1 MKTWTTQAEARLEE
15 YLAERAQREGLQGED
30 AAELKDDMRRHIH
43 EEAEQA
49 PDVAIGLMHLENL
62 LGKLDAGYHPS
73 VAVGAEEPRSF
84 RLWRGFSRFWAWTAG
99 VVLPLGVLVF
109 EMIAHFCGGVFF
121 DPVPS
126 VWHALLLAMVPGCNA
141 WMLCGAP
148 RGKDTTRGMA
158 SGMAIGIAGFYGL
171 LFLPLIHL
179 SVVALLWLGMGLLS
193 LTPILA
199 AIQTWRIS
207 RRIWKN
213 LADPARFIR
222 ARRWGI
228 AAAIAILVLLEA
240 PGLWTRVNLNAAVSS
255 NDPTPAAITRL
266 RWFHSEKTLLKACYQ
281 GSRGTE
287 FATDIAGWMM
297 QSWMIPASM
306 FNLARLQS
314 LDSEKVREVFFRVTG
329 KPFNSLNPPE
339 TRLGSGPF
347 GRGDFLEDV
356 EFDAHVGGDDV
367 AVRVRGLDLAES
379 RFDGHLD
386 AVSQTGYGEWTMV
399 FKNASAVQREA
410 RCQVLLPPHG
420 RVSRLS
426 LWVDGTPQ
434 EAAFNSVGK
443 VKAAYR
449 KVAVVQRQDP
459 VLATMVGPDTVMIQC
474 FPVPA
479 QGEMKIRF
487 GVTAPVTGGTW
498 ELPRIIERNFGTA
511 GKLGH
516 ALWLQ
521 GDAAFKLAG
530 SEQPQSSS
538 TDGPGFSLS
547 VSLKPEF
554 VSSNGI
560 SVSLEKPTTPQ
571 ETVWCED
578 NRAKPEE
585 RILIREPQMV
595 TRPAR
600 PGKAIVVI
608 DGSSSMASQRERI
621 LKSVN
626 STTQEETILLLAD
639 DSARKITPEELA
651 AYRFTGGRDNEPALR
666 EAIRIAKS
674 NGGGPIVWLHG
685 PQAVKLAQGEE
696 LQQLMERGTVRPV
709 IDECALVTGPNRLVE
724 ALYRSGCL
732 RRIADP
738 SCGEENLGRF
748 LSKLREPMQ
757 EPGWQWR
764 RAATADGL
772 SGKKVWD
779 HLARVWAIETAEDS
793 TTSANDETRST
804 LAANYQLVTPL
815 SGAVV
820 LETQQQYADHGLVAG
835 DPSASPQIPSIPE
848 PSTMLLFILSITA
861 AAMHRKRTV

>member
-1 MKTWTTQAEARLEE
+1 MEE
-15 YLAERAQREGLQGED
+15 YLAERAQREGFQGED
-30 AAELKDDMRRHIH
+30 AAELKDDLRRHIH
-43 EEAEQA
+43 EEAERTSDA
-49 PDVAIGLMHLENL
+49 AIGLMHLENL
-62 LGKLDAGYHPS
+62 LGKLDAGYRPR
-73 VAVGAEEPRSF
+73 VVIVPREPQSF

-99 VVLPLGVLVF
+99 VALPLGVLVF

-121 DPVPS
+121 DPVPA
-126 VWHALLLAMVPGCNA
+126 VWHALLLFIVPGCNA

-148 RGKDTTRGMA
+148 RGQDSTRGMA
-158 SGMAIGIAGFYGL
+158 SGMAMGIAGFYGL
-171 LFLPLIHL
+171 LFLPLVHL
-179 SVVALLWLGMGLLS
+179 SVIALFFLGMGLLS

-199 AIQTWRIS
+199 AIQTWWIS
-207 RRIWKN
+207 RSAMRN
-213 LADPARFIR
+213 LADPTRFIR
-222 ARRWGI
+222 GRRWGI
-228 AAAIAILVLLEA
+228 ATALLILGLLEA
-240 PGLWTRVNLNAAVSS
+240 PGLWTRVNLSAAVSS
-255 NDPTPAAITRL
+255 HDPSPGAITRL
-266 RWFHSEKTLLKACYQ
+266 RWFHSEKTLLKACYE
-281 GSRGTE
+281 GSRGVE
-287 FATDIAGWMM
+287 FGTDIAGWMM
-297 QSWMIPASM
+297 QGWTIPASM
-306 FNLARLQS
+306 FDLASIRS
-314 LDSEKVREVFFRVTG
+314 LDSERVREVFFRVTG
-329 KPFNSLNPPE
+329 KPFNSLNPPG
-339 TRLGSGPF
+339 TRRGSGPF
-347 GRGDFLEDV
+347 GRGDWLGDV
-356 EFDAHVGGDDV
+356 EFDAHVGGNEV

-386 AVSQTGYGEWTMV
+386 ATSQIGYGEWTMV

-426 LWVDGTPQ
+426 LWVDGVPQ

-449 KVAVVQRQDP
+449 AVAVVQRKDP

-487 GVTAPVTGGTW
+487 GVTAPMTGGTW

-511 GKLGH
+511 GKLEH

-530 SEQPQSSS
+530 SPRPQSSS

-554 VSSNGI
+554 VSSHGV
-560 SVSLEKPTTPQ
+560 SVSLEKTTTPE

-578 NRAKPEE
+578 SRAKPEE
-585 RILIREPQMV
+585 RILIREPQRV
-595 TRPAR
+595 TRPAF

-621 LKSVN
+621 LKAVK
-626 STTQEETILLLAD
+626 STTREETILLLAD

-666 EAIRIAKS
+666 EALRIAKS

-724 ALYRSGCL
+724 VLYRSGCL
-732 RRIADP
+732 HRIAAS
-738 SCGEENLGRF
+738 SCDEGNLGHLLTKQR
-748 LSKLREPMQ
+748 KPRQ
-757 EPGWQWR
+757 ELGWQWR
-764 RAATADGL
+764 RSATADGL

-779 HLARVWAIETAEDS
+779 HLARLWAIESAEDF
-793 TTSANDETRST
+793 TTSANDETRSA
-804 LAANYQLVTPL
+804 LAAHYQLVTPL

-820 LETQQQYADHGLVAG
+820 LETRQQYAVHGLVAG
-835 DPSASPQIPSIPE
+835 DPSASPQIPTIPE
-848 PSTMLLFILSITA
+848 PSTILLLLFAVTA
-861 AAMHRKRTV
+861 ASMHRKRMA